1 MSYTMLLTIANH
13 GPEIIRTNFFDL
25 PEASFGK
32 IFVSIN
38 AGAFR
43 LLVPPTKI
51 AEIAEMGTASY
62 CVVSR
67 GPMEALGL
75 ADAFEILFDD
85 RSENPYAIHLSPEC
99 FDRLPLAQNEQREWI
114 LSAWTSGYKGR
125 PHKAFE
131 RPCWYRVVPWLP
143 YMKAYPE

>member
-1 MSYTMLLTIANH
+1 MLLTIANH
-13 GPEIIRTNFFDL
+13 GPEILRTNFFDL
-25 PEASFGK
+25 PEAKLGK
-32 IFVSIN
+32 LFVTVN

-43 LLVPPTKI
+43 LLVPRTKE
-51 AEIAEMGTASY
+51 AELAEMVTATY

-85 RSENPYAIHLSPEC
+85 GSETPYAIHLSTDC
-99 FDRLPLAQNEQREWI
+99 FDRLPLAQDGEREWI
-114 LSAWTSGYKGR
+114 LSAWWNGPHGR

-131 RPCWYRVVPWLP
+131 RPCWYRIVPRLP
-143 YMKAYPE
+143 WMKPYPE